1 MATQA
6 QAVSD
11 VAQTLDSE
19 YQALCNMMSDISDG
33 VLDGTHDG
41 YKGNATEWTGN
52 WIEGSGTHNGDKY
65 GYEIGGQS
73 FQVGHST
80 GGNGYNMDPKDA
92 TLPGTMLQ
100 ISTATSQQAVFTGQ
114 LTDTAMKAA
123 QLQKAVSQKVG

>member
-11 VAQTLDSE
+11 VAQTLDNE
-19 YQALCNMMSDISDG
+19 YQQLCDLMADISDG
-33 VLDGTHDG
+33 TMDGT
-41 YKGNATEWTGN
+41 K
-52 WIEGSGTHNGDKY
+52 EGSSDPSVYGHKVGDEW
-65 GYEIGGQS
+65 GYSIGGQDML
-73 FQVGHST
+73 VT
-80 GGNGYNMDPKDA
+80 KNGGSAWDKKDA

>member
-11 VAQTLDSE
+11 VAQTLDNE
-19 YQALCNMMSDISDG
+19 YQQLCDMMADISDG
-33 VLDGTHDG
+33 TLDGV
-41 YKGNATEWTGN
+41 
-52 WIEGSGTHNGDKY
+52 NGDDYVGHNLGGKHY
-65 GYEIGGQS
+65 GYEIGGQK
-73 FQVGHST
+73 FDLGYFDAQNDFHHT
-80 GGNGYNMDPKDA
+80 GKDA